1 MHFVIKKN
9 ELLTGLQQ
17 IVRVIP
23 SRTTKPILYG
33 VKIDAEFNRVKM
45 TAYDLEIG
53 LEILIENN
61 DQDQNEV
68 LQVEEPGSTVLNA
81 KFLLEIVRKLPQQL
95 VRFDMKNRIATIQS
109 GAATYTLNGLD
120 SREFPLL
127 PQVDDDEKL
136 SMGCSLFLQAIQ
148 KTVYA
153 VATIESRP
161 TLTGVHFRLKEDTL
175 TLTGTDSH
183 RLSNLK
189 ISVDTLKEYSFEE
202 AIMPGKTLQELL
214 RILPASEEMVEITLA
229 DHQMLIRYD
238 NIHFYSRLIEGTYPD
253 ISRIIP
259 ESFRTSI
266 QIGTKRL
273 IESIERA
280 ALLARENDNHVIRI
294 HLRPSQTE
302 ITSTSQELG
311 KVSEVIEP
319 LSFEGEELLLA
330 CNARFL
336 LESLRTI
343 DTEDVSIQF
352 TGPGSAFILKPIE
365 SDTNHLQLILPVR
378 LNHA

>member
-1 MHFVIKKN
+1 MQFVIKKN

-33 VKIDAEFNRVKM
+33 VKIDAEFNRIRM

-53 LEILIENN
+53 LEILIENK
-61 DQDQNEV
+61 DQEQVEV
-68 LQVEEPGSTVLNA
+68 LQVEEPGSIVINA
-81 KFLLEIVRKLPQQL
+81 KFLLEIIRKLPQQL
-95 VRFDMKNRIATIQS
+95 VRFNLKNHIATIQS
-109 GAATYTLNGLD
+109 GAAIYTLNGLD

-136 SMGCSLFLQAIQ
+136 TMASTLLLQSIQ

-161 TLTGVHFRLKEDTL
+161 TLTGVHFKLKNDIL

-259 ESFRTSI
+259 ETFRTSI
-266 QIGTKRL
+266 KIGTKNL

-280 ALLARENDNHVIRI
+280 ALLARENDNHVIRL
-294 HLRPSQTE
+294 HLRPNQTE

-311 KVSEVIEP
+311 KISEVIEP
-319 LSFEGEELLLA
+319 QTFQGEELMLA
-330 CNARFL
+330 CNARFM
-336 LESLRTI
+336 LESLKTI

-352 TGPGSAFILKPIE
+352 TGPGSAFIITPVE